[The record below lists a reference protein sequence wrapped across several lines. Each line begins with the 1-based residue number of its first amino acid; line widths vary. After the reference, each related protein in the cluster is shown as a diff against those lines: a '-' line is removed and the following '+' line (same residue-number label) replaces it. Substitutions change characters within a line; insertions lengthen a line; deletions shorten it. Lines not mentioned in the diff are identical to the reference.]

1 MIVIRI
7 TINTIMALPGNEEG
21 EERVFLGTEMLTKS
35 FARLE
40 HVSIVNYILFTPK
53 KLPNNP
59 LINVDP

>member
-1 MIVIRI
+1 
-7 TINTIMALPGNEEG
+7 MALPGNEEG